1 MTICWRRILQAP
13 GAGGVD
19 DLLEARVVEGMVVV
33 DTPSPISGTLQP
45 YRHPS
50 TNGGSSL
57 GGLCRLDCGCSS
69 SGNGWARLA
78 SVGLALDFG
87 FNPMRA
93 FNRCLSGAAWAA
105 QDDWAVAVEDDGET
119 AGAKDLQ
126 TPCFGSKDNG
136 AAGERRRQSR
146 RSRACRRRC
155 CIRRRSRWCT

>member
-1 MTICWRRILQAP
+1 M
-13 GAGGVD
+13 
-19 DLLEARVVEGMVVV
+19 
-33 DTPSPISGTLQP
+33 
-45 YRHPS
+45 
-50 TNGGSSL
+50 
-57 GGLCRLDCGCSS
+57 DCGCSS

-93 FNRCLSGAAWAA
+93 FNRCMSGAAWAA

-136 AAGERRRQSR
+136 AAGEEDDKAAGAEHAEAVAAYDDEASCRARRFLAGASLCG
-146 RSRACRRRC
+146 SLAGASGRAGG
-155 CIRRRSRWCT
+155 